1 MGGISVIRLYETIFM
16 IALILYLVYLLIHHC
31 DYKCN
36 KTLYIIMVIALVI
49 WAIATILQLLLWC
62 FN

>member
-1 MGGISVIRLYETIFM
+1 MGGISVIRLYETFFI
-16 IALILYLVYLLIHHC
+16 IVAILYLIYLLIHRC

-36 KTLYIIMVIALVI
+36 KALYVIMVIALII
-49 WAIATILQLLLWC
+49 WAFATILQLLLWC

>member
-16 IALILYLVYLLIHHC
+16 IAVILYLVYLLIHHC

-36 KTLYIIMVIALVI
+36 KTLCVIMTIALII
-49 WAIATILQLLLWC
+49 WAIATILQLLLWR